1 VSSHTS
7 GPPTPTYPVFNDDGH
22 SYHGA
27 NIMSEQSGLSNGHM
41 NSQAQLVHNYSS
53 GLNVHHSVLPNRFD
67 SPPPILAPIQNDRFV
82 RRSDESHS
90 QSPSHTGSPYIH
102 HPQPLPDYQ
111 YHAPI
116 GISSGWKPEGG
127 MRKSVSTVV

>member
-7 GPPTPTYPVFNDDGH
+7 GPPTPTYPVFNDGGH
-22 SYHGA
+22 YHGA
-27 NIMSEQSGLSNGHM
+27 NIMSEQSGLSNGHIS
-41 NSQAQLVHNYSS
+41 SQGQLVHNYSS
-53 GLNVHHSVLPNRFD
+53 GLNSVLPNRFD

-82 RRSDESHS
+82 RRTDEPHS

-111 YHAPI
+111 YQTPI
-116 GISSGWKPEGG
+116 GISSQWKSEGG
-127 MRKSVSTVV
+127 MRKGVGTVV